1 MSQIIRRLCLL
12 LQLILLVACGG
23 GGVGAPGA
31 QNAGTQLPN
40 GAISLALVNA
50 DGSSGNSFEAGK
62 SFAAKVLVT
71 GTDGKP
77 AANVVVSFTLQN
89 ALAVLNPVSGTALT
103 DAKGQAQIALTAGS
117 QAGATTL
124 AVQAKPAGAAE
135 SVKAEVPF
143 AVTAGTGV
151 VLSDGQ
157 IQLALSDNN
166 GIKTNVLSGTNT
178 LVVRASVLNNKGLP
192 ASNVVVSFS
201 IDTAIASIQPASATA
216 LTNADGI
223 AIVNLTIGTGSGA
236 GTLTATAN
244 VTGNA
249 SISTKATFA
258 VSPNTNNNPPEGK
271 IQLTLLDLNGAPS
284 NSISAANSLT
294 ARASLVN
301 QLGVPAANV
310 VVTYTLDS
318 GIASLFPTS
327 GTALTDANGVAT
339 ISLKPGVGSGA
350 GSITAA
356 ATIVGSQVISAKAS
370 FQVGAQAAATP
381 AAVNFVA
388 ATPSTNSI
396 VIQGA
401 GGNGRTEIALLK
413 FQVVDSSNIGIA
425 NTKLNFSVQ
434 STEAVSLVATS
445 GITDGA
451 GMVTAVVHSG
461 SKPTTLR
468 VVGTVDGM
476 PISAISDTVTVTTGL
491 PTQRNFGMYM
501 ENYVVEG
508 FDFGGTRNVISVML
522 ADANGGVVANGTP
535 VVFTTDSGAIIG
547 DNGSA
552 DNARCLTQNGQC
564 QVVWRSQAPAKP
576 VVTVVAS
583 TTDGSATLSS
593 SVSFINS
600 ASSGNISDVPSIV
613 NFSAA
618 NCVPQTFDLTV
629 TDRNGYTMPPGT
641 ILSLQDPIGVTGSI
655 FEPSVLAPL
664 VIAPFLPT
672 RQGTRHTLT
681 LTPTPNCTTGTGHIF
696 LQMKSPLGVSSNY
709 RINVNYQ

>member
-12 LQLILLVACGG
+12 LQLILLTACGG
-23 GGVGAPGA
+23 GGVGVPAV
-31 QNAGTQLPN
+31 QNDTTQLPN
-40 GAISLALVNA
+40 GAISLNLVRA
-50 DGSSGNSFEAGK
+50 DGGSGNSFEIGK
-62 SFAAKVLVT
+62 NFVAKVVVT

-77 AANVVVSFTLQN
+77 APNVVVSF
-89 ALAVLNPVSGTALT
+89 ALRNSFATFNPASGTALT
-103 DAKGQAQIALTAGS
+103 DAAGQAQITLTAGS
-117 QAGATTL
+117 QVGATTL
-124 AVQAKPAGAAE
+124 AVQAKLANAAE

-143 AVTAGTGV
+143 AVIAGTGV
-151 VLSDGQ
+151 VLTDGQ
-157 IQLALSDNN
+157 IQLALSDKD

-178 LVVRASVLNNKGLP
+178 LVARATVLNNKGLP
-192 ASNVVVSFS
+192 APNVVVYFS
-201 IDTAIASIQPASATA
+201 VDTAIVSLQPASATA
-216 LTNADGI
+216 LTNAEGV
-223 AIVNLTIGTGSGA
+223 AIVNLAAGTGPGA
-236 GTLTATAN
+236 GTLFATAN
-244 VTGNA
+244 VTGNV

-258 VSPNTNNNPPEGK
+258 VSPNTNNNSPEGK
-271 IQLTLLDLNGAPS
+271 IQLSLLDLNGAPS
-284 NSISAANSLT
+284 NLISATNSLS

-318 GIASLFPTS
+318 GIASLLPTS
-327 GTALTDANGVAT
+327 GTALTDANGVAQ

-350 GSITAA
+350 GSITAT
-356 ATIVGSQVISAKAS
+356 ATIVGSQPISAKAS
-370 FQVGAQAAATP
+370 FQVGAPASAIP
-381 AAVNFVA
+381 AAVNFIV
-388 ATPSTNSI
+388 ATPSNNSI

-413 FQVVDSSNIGIA
+413 FQVVDSSNVGIA
-425 NTKLNFSVQ
+425 NTKLNFSIQ
-434 STEAVSLVATS
+434 STETVSLVATS

-468 VVGTVDGM
+468 IVGTVDGM

-491 PTQRNFGMYM
+491 PTQTHFGIHV

-547 DNGSA
+547 DNGSS

-564 QVVWRSQAPAKP
+564 QVVWRSQTPAKP
-576 VVTVVAS
+576 VVTIVAT
-583 TTDGSATLSS
+583 TTDGSSSLSTS
-593 SVSFINS
+593 AWFINS
-600 ASSGNISDVPSIV
+600 ASSGNISGVPASV

-629 TDRNGYTMPPGT
+629 SDRNGYVMPTGT
-641 ILSLQDPIGVTGSI
+641 TLTLQDPITVTGSI
-655 FEPSVLAPL
+655 FEASVMAPFA
-664 VIAPFLPT
+664 IAPFLPVK
-672 RQGTRHTLT
+672 QGTMHTLT
-681 LTPTPNCTTGTGHIF
+681 LMPVANCPAGTGHIF
-696 LQMKSPLGVSSNY
+696 VQMKSPLGVSSNY
-709 RINVNYQ
+709 RINVNYL